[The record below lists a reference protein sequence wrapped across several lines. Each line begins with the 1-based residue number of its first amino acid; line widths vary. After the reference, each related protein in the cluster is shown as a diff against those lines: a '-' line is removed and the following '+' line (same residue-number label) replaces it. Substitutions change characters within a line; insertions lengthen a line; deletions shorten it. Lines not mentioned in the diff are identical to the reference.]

1 MPGKFKYPWLYYHGH
16 KETGMEIKAGEFKAK
31 CLELMDWVAAGNE
44 EIIITKRGKPVARL
58 VPVEQKS
65 PQDPFG
71 CMKGTAEIL
80 GDIISPIDVE
90 WEANG

>member
-1 MPGKFKYPWLYYHGH
+1 
-16 KETGMEIKAGEFKAK
+16 MEIKAGEFKAK
-31 CLELMDWVAAGNE
+31 CLELMDWVAEGHE

-58 VPVEQKS
+58 VRVEQKS
-65 PQDPFG
+65 EQDVFG
-71 CMKGTAEIL
+71 CMKGTGEIL